1 MNTALPYPS
10 DRLLAKGAR
19 IEPVSNGSFTGSRF
33 SADRLKAFATRFSP
47 STESWTQR
55 AGGIAVTLGAYAGA
69 AAAAYGL
76 STLNV
81 MQILHALHLNGV

>member
-1 MNTALPYPS
+1 MNTATTFFPT

-19 IEPVSNGSFTGSRF
+19 IAPVSNGSFAGSRF

-47 STESWTQR
+47 SNESWTQR
-55 AGGIAVTLGAYAGA
+55 FGGIALTLGAYAGV

-76 STLNV
+76 
-81 MQILHALHLNGV
+81 LHLNGV

>member
-1 MNTALPYPS
+1 MNTAMPYPS

-19 IEPVSNGSFTGSRF
+19 IAPVSNGSFAGSRYP
-33 SADRLKAFATRFSP
+33 ADRLKAFATRFSP
-47 STESWTQR
+47 SNESWTQR
-55 AGGIAVTLGAYAGA
+55 IGGIAVTLGAYAGV

-81 MQILHALHLNGV
+81 IQILHTLHLNGV